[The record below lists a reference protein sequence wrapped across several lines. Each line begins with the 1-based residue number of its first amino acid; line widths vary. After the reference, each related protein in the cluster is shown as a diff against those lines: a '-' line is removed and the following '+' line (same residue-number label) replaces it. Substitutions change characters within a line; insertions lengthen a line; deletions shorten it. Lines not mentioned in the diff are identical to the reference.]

1 MLAALSVS
9 ELLQKTASGDPV
21 PGGGSMAALGAAVS
35 ASLAE
40 MVANLTIG
48 KKGYEAAEIEM
59 RAVADKMRPLR
70 EKLLGDMDR
79 DADAY
84 REVFSAFKLPKG
96 TDQEKNIKERK
107 IQDSL
112 KHAAK
117 VPLSVAEDAFAILKL
132 TQTVISLGNRNAV
145 SDGAVAAM
153 MARTAVLSALCNV
166 RINLGSIKDE
176 IFVNEM
182 KDKADRL
189 ENAVLKKEKEIL
201 SLVNL

>member
-117 VPLSVAEDAFAILKL
+117 VPLSVAEDALAILKL
-132 TQTVISLGNRNAV
+132 TQTVISQGNRNAV